1 MLDFESKKSLFIQL
15 AIIIPGYLIATVMVG
30 WIIGRITKAIVKNE
44 KDKAF
49 KKLIEAGLPNAGRYI
64 GWLERFLI
72 VTFILVNNYNGIG
85 FILAAKGILRFGE
98 IKESTD
104 RKFAEYVILGTLLSF
119 SISFLIGIIM
129 KNLLETF
136 TVK

>member
-1 MLDFESKKSLFIQL
+1 MPDFEIVKFLFIIL
-15 AIIIPGYLIATVMVG
+15 IPGYLIAMVAVG
-30 WIIGRITKAIVKNE
+30 WMIGRITKAMVKNE
-44 KDKAF
+44 KDKTF

-72 VTFILVNNYNGIG
+72 ITFILVNNYNGIG
-85 FILAAKGILRFGE
+85 FILAAKGIFRFGE

-119 SISFLIGIIM
+119 SFSFLIGMLI
-129 KNLLETF
+129 KNLLEVF